1 MAPAGL
7 ADLERDVRRDLALIA
22 HPRKAWLRPRRVRG
36 APALDVLVVGAGQGG
51 LAVGFGLL
59 RDRVDNILLVDR
71 APYGQEGP
79 WVTYARMPTLRSAK
93 DQTGPDLNVPSLT
106 YQAWHEA
113 QWGAAD
119 WQAMRLIPSGK
130 WNDYLLWFRRVVG
143 LPVRND
149 VAVTAIGPARTDDNL
164 PCLAA
169 SLSSGETLHAR
180 KIVLATGQDGTG
192 QWWMPDFVAAL
203 PASFRAHAADAID
216 FARLAGKTVA
226 VLGAGASAFD
236 NAAVALEQ
244 GAAAVHLFCRRA
256 EPMTVQPY
264 RWLTFAGF
272 MKHLGEMPDDWRWRF
287 MHHILGL
294 REGFPPDTW
303 ARVAAFANFTM
314 HVGRPWTGAR
324 IVNGRIELATPKG
337 GFAADF
343 VICGTGIDHD
353 ARLRPELAACA
364 DNIATWGD
372 RYTPPPH
379 ERNDRLAR
387 FPYLAPDFAF
397 TEQRPGRTPWIADLH
412 LFGVGTTMSFG
423 PAGSSINAMTTAT
436 PRLVAGV
443 TRGLFRADLA
453 EHWRDLQA
461 YDERQVVLDPARL
474 RSARLTSE

>member
-1 MAPAGL
+1 M
-7 ADLERDVRRDLALIA
+7 
-22 HPRKAWLRPRRVRG
+22 RG
-36 APALDVLVVGAGQGG
+36 ASALDVLIVGAGQGG

-119 WQAMRLIPSGK
+119 WQAMSLIPSGK
-130 WNDYLLWFRRVVG
+130 WNDYLLWFRYVVG
-143 LPVRND
+143 LRVRND
-149 VAVTAIGPARTDDNL
+149 LVVTAIAPCRTDDDL

-169 SLSSGETLHAR
+169 TLSTGEILYAR

-192 QWWMPDFVAAL
+192 QWWMPDFIAPL
-203 PASFRAHAADAID
+203 PAAFRAHAADAID
-216 FARLAGKTVA
+216 FSALAGRTVA

-236 NAAVALEQ
+236 NAAVALEHA
-244 GAAAVHLFCRRA
+244 AAAVHLFCRRA
-256 EPMTVQPY
+256 EPMIIQPY

-272 MKHLGEMPDDWRWRF
+272 MKHLGDMPDEWRWRF
-287 MHHILGL
+287 MQHVLGL

-303 ARVAAFANFTM
+303 ARVAAFSNFTM
-314 HVGRPWTGAR
+314 HLGRPWTGAR
-324 IVNGRIELATPKG
+324 IVDGNVVLDTPNGP
-337 GFAADF
+337 FAADF

-353 ARLRPELAACA
+353 AHLRPELSFCA

-372 RYTPPPH
+372 RYSPPED

-387 FPYLAPDFAF
+387 FPYLDADFAF
-397 TEQRPGRTPWIADLH
+397 TEKTPGRTPWIADLH
-412 LFGVGTTMSFG
+412 LFGIGTTMSFG
-423 PAGSSINAMTTAT
+423 PAGSSINAMTIAT
-436 PRLVAGV
+436 PKLVAGV

-453 EHWRDLQA
+453 EHWRDLLA
-461 YDERQVVLDPARL
+461 YDVRQVELDPARI
-474 RSARLTSE
+474 RPAPPETK

>member
-1 MAPAGL
+1 MPAVGL
-7 ADLERDVRRDLALIA
+7 TELERDVRRDLALIA
-22 HPRKAWLRPRRVRG
+22 HPRKAWLRPRQMRG
-36 APALDVLVVGAGQGG
+36 APVLDVLIIGAGQGG

-59 RDRVDNILLVDR
+59 RDRVENILLVDQ
-71 APYGQEGP
+71 AAYGQEGP
-79 WVTYARMPTLRSAK
+79 WVTYARMPSLRSTK

-119 WQAMRLIPSGK
+119 WQALRQIPSGK

-143 LPVRND
+143 LRVRNN
-149 VAVTAIGPARTDDNL
+149 VAVNAIGPSRTDDDL
-164 PCLAA
+164 PCLSAT
-169 SLSSGETLHAR
+169 LSTGETLHAR

-192 QWWMPDFVAAL
+192 CWWMPDFIAAL
-203 PASFRAHAADAID
+203 PVSFRAHAADAID
-216 FARLAGKTVA
+216 FTRLAGRTVA

-236 NAAVALEQ
+236 NAAVALEH
-244 GAAAVHLFCRRA
+244 GAASVHLFCRRA

-272 MKHLGEMPDDWRWRF
+272 MKHLGDMPDEWRWRF
-287 MHHILGL
+287 MQHILGL

-303 ARVAAFANFTM
+303 ARVAAFANFTF

-324 IVNGRIELATPKG
+324 IAGGRVLLDTPKG
-337 GFAADF
+337 AFAADF
-343 VICGTGIDHD
+343 VICGTGVDHD

-372 RYTPPPH
+372 RYTPPDNQ
-379 ERNDRLAR
+379 RNDRLAR

-397 TEQRPGRTPWIADLH
+397 TEKVPGRTAWIADLH

-436 PRLVAGV
+436 PKLVAGV

-461 YDERQVVLDPARL
+461 YNQPQVVLDPARI
-474 RSARLTSE
+474 TSE